1 MLINSQKYILLHRE
15 NQKSQ
20 TWRDTSHATN
30 LLMNVLSQS
39 NAKSKK
45 EKKMFL
51 TTDQGAQNKKL
62 KNAQS

>member
-1 MLINSQKYILLHRE
+1 MLINSQKYIRLHRE

-51 TTDQGAQNKKL
+51 STDQGAQNKKL